1 MSYTEIE
8 LSEVLF
14 KALNP
19 EPADLPEKVIK
30 DRELV
35 ASLRPV
41 LENIQYLGS
50 AKTRLVLEQE
60 DQFKQIR

>member
-1 MSYTEIE
+1 MPYTERE
-8 LSEVLF
+8 LSEALY

-19 EPADLPEKVIK
+19 EPAEIPQKVIK